1 MKCYEYDTVLHET
14 PDNGGAYVEFPWNIR
29 DEFGKGRVKVNAW
42 FDGIPYTGS
51 IVNMGVRN
59 PDGSVCYIIG
69 VLKTIRKQLDKHDG
83 DLIHVLIEP
92 FKEQEI
98 PER

>member
-1 MKCYEYDTVLHET
+1 MKCYEYDALLHET

>member
-1 MKCYEYDTVLHET
+1 
-14 PDNGGAYVEFPWNIR
+14 
-29 DEFGKGRVKVNAW
+29 
-42 FDGIPYTGS
+42 GIPYTGS

>member
-1 MKCYEYDTVLHET
+1 MKTYEYDTVLHET
-14 PDNGGAYVEFPWNIR
+14 PDNGGAYAEFPWNIR

-59 PDGSVCYIIG
+59 PDGSVCYVIG
-69 VLKTIRKQLDKHDG
+69 VLKAIRKQLDKHDG
-83 DLIHVLIEP
+83 DMIHIRIEP
-92 FKEQEI
+92 VKEQMI
-98 PER
+98 HER

>member
-59 PDGSVCYIIG
+59 PNGSVCYIIG

>member
-1 MKCYEYDTVLHET
+1 MQDYPKIQISEKGTRELKNRFPWIYDTEVTASGE
-14 PDNGGAYVEFPWNIR
+14 I
-29 DEFGKGRVKVNAW
+29 
-42 FDGIPYTGS
+42 
-51 IVNMGVRN
+51 

>member
-29 DEFGKGRVKVNAW
+29 DEFGKGRVKVRAW